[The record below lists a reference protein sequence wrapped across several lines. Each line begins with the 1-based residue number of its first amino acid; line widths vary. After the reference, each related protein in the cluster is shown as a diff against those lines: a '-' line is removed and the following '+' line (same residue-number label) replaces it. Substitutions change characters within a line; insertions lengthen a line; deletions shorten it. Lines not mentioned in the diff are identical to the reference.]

1 MRKFLE
7 CRFFEPALTYAMK
20 KKRGVENKI
29 LSEILKMLLV

>member
-7 CRFFEPALTYAMK
+7 LRFYEPAVTYEME

>member
-7 CRFFEPALTYAMK
+7 CRFFEPAVTYAMK

-29 LSEILKMLLV
+29 LSQILKLVLV